1 MAMISDDRRMR
12 ALVILLP
19 ILGLVG
25 CTPKPQ
31 EPSSPIIEKA
41 KAAGAGDLANA
52 SMASIEDWLR
62 KHRDLAVDLDN
73 MCKSARQNGDARWLD
88 STEGRVCIAAQ
99 NAAMYAPKKPLKKGD
114 GQTFEP
120 GWK

>member
-1 MAMISDDRRMR
+1 MIVLPVLAM
-12 ALVILLP
+12 
-19 ILGLVG
+19 VG

-31 EPSSPIIEKA
+31 EPSSPIVEKA

-52 SMASIEDWLR
+52 SRPAVEDWLR

-73 MCKSARQNGDARWLD
+73 MCKPAAQSADAKWLD
-88 STEGRVCIAAQ
+88 STEGRLCTAAQ
-99 NAAMYAPKKPLKKGD
+99 SAVMYAPKMPLRKGD

>member
-1 MAMISDDRRMR
+1 MAVILDDKGMR

-19 ILGLVG
+19 ILGMVG
-25 CTPKPQ
+25 CTPKAQ
-31 EPSSPIIEKA
+31 EPSSPIVEKA
-41 KAAGAGDLANA
+41 KAAGAGELANA
-52 SMASIEDWLR
+52 SLPSIEDWLR
-62 KHRDLAVDLDN
+62 RHRDLAVDLDN
-73 MCKSARQNGDARWLD
+73 MCKPAREHGDARWLD
-88 STEGRVCIAAQ
+88 STEGRVCTAAQ